1 MQLGHVEI
9 QDFRGIR
16 RLSLDLDHLTTVI
29 GEPDA
34 GKSSLLMALA
44 RVLGARDPERLPVF
58 TVADFHRSA
67 DGENERASTLAITLG
82 LRHDVNRPEA
92 AEDDRMRI
100 ALGEGG
106 VSLRVVATR
115 RDDADPTTSVSA
127 IYDTGSPIEDLDA
140 HAMLTELRRR
150 NPALIVAG
158 VRGAAR
164 RPGPPSEGAPGRA
177 RSALQDA
184 ADPREPLTWDRLG
197 QVREELLR
205 TASALADQLE
215 PLPTRR
221 RSVRDMTETPRLL
234 GTDLRTALLDDA
246 VPQRRIAA
254 LWLLMAIV
262 DALPPNGL
270 AVEADPILLF
280 DDIEANLHPTWL
292 AALTSIALHLPFQQI
307 VSTYSPEVLTWVPL
321 GSIRRLV
328 RAPDGIATH
337 SVVADG
343 YSLDELR
350 RLAYHLRL
358 RRGNAFF
365 ARCWVLVEGE
375 TEAWLVP
382 EFARIAGVEFPVEG
396 IRVIEFAQT
405 GLKPLMKVADD
416 LGISWVMFVDGDEA
430 GQKYLRTAAEHRRSG
445 GGGASVTVPARDI
458 ENYLFKAGYDDVI
471 RKAAGHTRKRKA
483 SEIIRVAIENT
494 SKPALALEILAAAD
508 QRGAEGVPPVIRRLA
523 ETARDLARGATRR

>member
-1 MQLGHVEI
+1 MQLDRVEI
-9 QDFRGIR
+9 KDFRGID
-16 RLSLDLDHLTTVI
+16 RLSLDLGHLTTVI

-34 GKSSLLMALA
+34 GKSSLLIALA
-44 RVLGARDPERLPVF
+44 RVLGAREPERLPVF
-58 TVADFHRSA
+58 TEADFHRSGQ
-67 DGENERASTLAITLG
+67 DENERAGTLAITLG
-82 LRHDVNRPEA
+82 LRHDEDRPA
-92 AEDDRMRI
+92 AAGDDRWPF
-100 ALGEGG
+100 ALGDGG

-115 RDDADPTTSVSA
+115 SDSTDPTTSVSV
-127 IYDTGSPIEDLDA
+127 IDGTGSPIEDVDA
-140 HAMLTELRRR
+140 AAVLAELRRR
-150 NPALIVAG
+150 NPAVIVGG
-158 VRGAAR
+158 VRRAAR
-164 RPGPPSEGAPGRA
+164 RPSSPSDGAPGSA
-177 RSALQDA
+177 RSALLDA
-184 ADPREPLTWDRLG
+184 ADPREPVTWDRLG
-197 QVREELLR
+197 QVRQELLR

-215 PLPTRR
+215 PVPTRR
-221 RSVRDMTETPRLL
+221 RSVRDMTDRPRLL
-234 GTDLRTALLDDA
+234 GTDLRAALLDDA

-262 DALPPNGL
+262 DALPPDGL
-270 AVEADPILLF
+270 EVEADPILLF

-321 GSIRRLV
+321 GSIRRLA
-328 RAPDGIATH
+328 RGRDGIATH

-343 YSLDELR
+343 YSEDELR

-375 TEAWLVP
+375 TEAWLIP

-430 GQKYLRTAAEHRRSG
+430 GRKYIRTAAEHRRSG
-445 GGGASVTVPARDI
+445 GAGASVMVPARDI
-458 ENYLFKAGYDDVI
+458 ENYLFKSGYDDVI
-471 RKAAGHTRKRKA
+471 RKAAGHTRKRKV

-508 QRGAEGVPPVIRRLA
+508 QRGADGVPPVIRELA
-523 ETARDLARGATRR
+523 VTARDLARGTTQR